1 MNPKE
6 THELTELIGRLRTDG
21 GYTVMVI
28 EHDMHVVE
36 GISDR
41 VVALDHG
48 EKIAEGAFGE
58 VATNERVVEAY
69 LGLQATAT
77 K

>member
-1 MNPKE
+1 MNPKGDPGADGA
-6 THELTELIGRLRTDG
+6 HRRLRTDG

-36 GISDR
+36 GIS
-41 VVALDHG
+41 
-48 EKIAEGAFGE
+48 IAWSRSTTARRSPRARSSECC
-58 VATNERVVEAY
+58 TNERVVEAY
-69 LGLQATAT
+69 LGLQATA